1 MSQTEAKGSKQ
12 EEDEKKRKKEERL
25 EGAVWSL
32 QGVEKET
39 LVVEIK
45 AGKGAGE
52 GFNKTRALHPLCRDV

>member
-1 MSQTEAKGSKQ
+1 MTQTEAKGRKQ

-32 QGVEKET
+32 QGVEKGT

-45 AGKGAGE
+45 AGKGGH
-52 GFNKTRALHPLCRDV
+52 GGV